1 MSDSESE
8 TTFPNLP
15 DSDATL
21 VGGAPKKTSLIIKT
35 SKKGKKYITIKGK
48 KMYLKTLLKRINKKR
63 VKAGKKPYK
72 SITKR
77 NLENTLIQLLFKK
90 TLIGKEKLGKTT
102 ALKRQRGRRGMSAAQ
117 QRAIKRDAVQQA
129 TLDALKELSPEKFN
143 IKNKFKD
150 KINEQQKSFITELNI
165 KPSESLT
172 NLTQKDFKLKNEV
185 IDSMKSQLLKIWGRQ
200 IGEKKI
206 SKTDAEG
213 LLDIIS
219 TEITSN
225 KRIWDNSF
233 NFYGKKKD
241 GKFINPLKK
250 PFSKD
255 QQELMPSLQNL
266 RNRPLFNKLTSDNN
280 KETNRIITNTMRAW
294 INIDKDTR
302 KDMLGLS
309 KKIKETKR
317 VRIRIKKPEEKKDI
331 PLVSL
336 DLFGRLDES
345 RKKLNMLKL
354 DLERQNRDLEKEI
367 PKKLAMIEKH
377 NKLKE
382 LDNEFWSKVEK
393 TKKRKASKKSATDM
407 VNFFRNVKTI
417 LKDDD
422 DKDYINLFPTLYTSK
437 QIKVEGKNKNVP
449 AKTIADSYNNF
460 HKIINDIPNIKEN
473 INIVEKTISNNKEKL
488 TKLDNQSD
496 NIKKM
501 INDNEEILRIDQKDY
516 EEKNVKSLVDN
527 MLTNFNNTEKEINTL
542 IDNTENIDESLKS
555 YEEVKEVKQEG
566 SGSEDNLVDDLN
578 KLIESLKKQD
588 GGMLDQP
595 DQKLS
600 NFDIEKHMDRYDNFF
615 GVYAKDMLYKVI
627 PLIQPGSSGGVIMN
641 LDNNGQPGSHWV
653 ALYWDAN
660 KDYSIE
666 YFDSF
671 GREPP
676 KETLEDITKIIKK
689 LKPNKHM
696 KLKIN
701 RIQNQDKSSV
711 SCGFI
716 AMRFLMDRFRG
727 KNFKK
732 STGYGINKS
741 EDMAEKMYERFNY
754 VE

>member
-1 MSDSESE
+1 MSDSDEKSE
-8 TTFPNLP
+8 TLI
-15 DSDATL
+15 
-21 VGGAPKKTSLIIKT
+21 GGALKKTSLLIKT

-63 VKAGKKPYK
+63 IKSGKKPYK

-77 NLENTLIQLLFKK
+77 NIENTLIQLLFKK

-117 QRAIKRDAVQQA
+117 KRAIKRDAVQQA
-129 TLDALKELSPEKFN
+129 TLDALKDLNPEKFN

-150 KINEQQKSFITELNI
+150 KIDEQQKSFISELNI

-225 KRIWDNSF
+225 NRIWDNSF
-233 NFYGKKKD
+233 NFYGKKKE

-280 KETNRIITNTMRAW
+280 KETNRIITNSMRAW

-302 KDMLGLS
+302 KDMLDLS
-309 KKIKETKR
+309 KIIKETKEETKEERKR
-317 VRIRIKKPEEKKDI
+317 VRIKIKKTEEKKDI

-345 RKKLNMLKL
+345 RKKLNILKL

-367 PKKLAMIEKH
+367 PIKKNMIEKH

-382 LDNEFWSKVEK
+382 LDNNYWSQFQKDKATKSKRK
-393 TKKRKASKKSATDM
+393 TKLHTAAGM
-407 VNFFRNVKTI
+407 VMFFRKVKKI
-417 LKDDD
+417 LKDDG
-422 DKDYINLFPTLYTSK
+422 DKDYINLFPTLYTS
-437 QIKVEGKNKNVP
+437 QQKNKKNIP
-449 AKTIADSYNNF
+449 TKEIKNSLDKF
-460 HKIINDIPNIKEN
+460 HEIINNIPNIKEN

-527 MLTNFNNTEKEINTL
+527 MLSNFNNTEKEINTL

-578 KLIESLKKQD
+578 KLIELLKKQD

-595 DQKLS
+595 EQKLS
-600 NFDIEKHMDRYDNFF
+600 NFEIEKHMERYDNFY

-627 PLIQPGSSGGVIMN
+627 PLIEPGSKGGVIMN
-641 LDNNGQPGSHWV
+641 LDNHGESGSHWV
-653 ALYWDAN
+653 AIYWDAKN
-660 KDYSIE
+660 DYSIE

-676 KETLEDITKIIKK
+676 KETLQDITKIIKK
-689 LKPNKHM
+689 LKPKKHM

-701 RIQNQDKSSV
+701 RIENQDKSSV
-711 SCGFI
+711 SCGLI
-716 AMRFLMDRFRG
+716 AMRFIMDRIRG

-732 STGYGINKS
+732 ATGYGIKKS

-754 VE
+754 IE